1 MTVFQ
6 NEMGEHQADPCSRD
20 QEITTEQQGFITDS
34 SSLVYGYKA
43 NQTSRGTSL
52 QKPRVIISAP

>member
-20 QEITTEQQGFITDS
+20 HEITTEQQAFITDS
-34 SSLVYGYKA
+34 SSLVYGCKA
-43 NQTSRGTSL
+43 NQTSTGILL
-52 QKPRVIISAP
+52 QKPGVIISAA